1 MLCGQNRTRCELSG
15 CSYVPPF
22 CLSQSLR
29 SHCIS
34 KFVCQI
40 RAQRRDVFMGVRFRK
55 SVNFGP
61 FRMTVSK
68 SGVSTSFGVKGARIT
83 KTSSGKVRT
92 TVSIPETG
100 ISHVEEMKIEKNS
113 PPRKGRTWI
122 PVVGGVLALVVGLW
136 AFAQSGNHHAEKPV
150 QPAQEA
156 VESEESNTPPKLDD
170 EQKQLFAD
178 AADGLLSD
186 GVVSVAAYY
195 ETRNIEVA
203 VKSDQLDAAV
213 KAAGDAAP
221 DGWDELKSAAAEVS
235 ADLLSQ
241 AQDAGYKRSY
251 LQLVSNVD
259 GEIYATCFN
268 GKVSYDKFTEKT
280 VSNQAALN
288 SDKIVWV
295 SKSGSRYHYDSSC
308 GGHEYTQTT
317 KSAAIAAG
325 LTACQKC
332 ANGG

>member
-1 MLCGQNRTRCELSG
+1 M
-15 CSYVPPF
+15 YPPF
-22 CLSQSLR
+22 YQSQSLR
-29 SHCIS
+29 FYCIS

-40 RAQRRDVFMGVRFRK
+40 RTQRRDVFMGVRFRK

-92 TVSIPETG
+92 TVSIPGTG
-100 ISHVEEMKIEKNS
+100 ISHVEEIKIEKNS
-113 PPRKGRTWI
+113 PFRKGRTWI
-122 PVVGGVLALVVGLW
+122 PIIGGVLVLVVFFG

-150 QPAQEA
+150 QPAQKT

-178 AADGLLSD
+178 AADGLLND
-186 GVVSVAAYY
+186 GVVNVSAYY
-195 ETRNIEVA
+195 ETCSIEVA

-221 DGWDELKSAAAEVS
+221 DGWDELKSAAAEISVS
-235 ADLLSQ
+235 LLSQ
-241 AQDAGYKRSY
+241 AKDVGYERSY

-268 GKVSYDKFTEKT
+268 GKVLYDKFTEKT
-280 VSNQAALN
+280 VSNQAASN
-288 SDKIVWV
+288 GDKIVWV
-295 SKSGSRYHYDSSC
+295 SKSGSRYHYDSNC
-308 GGHEYTQTT
+308 GGHEYTQMT